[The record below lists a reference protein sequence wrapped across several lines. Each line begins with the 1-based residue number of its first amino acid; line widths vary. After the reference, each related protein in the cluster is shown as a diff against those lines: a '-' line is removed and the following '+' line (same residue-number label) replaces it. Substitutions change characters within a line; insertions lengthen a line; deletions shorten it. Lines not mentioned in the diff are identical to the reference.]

1 MSVVNMVNNIKD
13 LFPEYVLFVKIG
25 TFYECYNNDSYIMS
39 YLFKYKLKTLVSRDT
54 VCGFPVNSIN
64 KVKYV
69 LESRSIN
76 YLIVDKKHSYEE
88 IEKMNYKKKNKYNEI
103 LPKANEYIDRI
114 NRIDKIHKYL
124 NNNPDKIQIVEEVL
138 YER

>member
-1 MSVVNMVNNIKD
+1 MNHI
-13 LFPEYVLFVKIG
+13 I
-25 TFYECYNNDSYIMS
+25 I
-39 YLFKYKLKTLVSRDT
+39 
-54 VCGFPVNSIN
+54 
-64 KVKYV
+64 
-69 LESRSIN
+69 ESRSVN
-76 YLIVDKKHSYEE
+76 YLIVDKKHNYEE

>member
-1 MSVVNMVNNIKD
+1 M
-13 LFPEYVLFVKIG
+13 
-25 TFYECYNNDSYIMS
+25 SYI
-39 YLFKYKLKTLVSRDT
+39 FQYKLKTLISYDT
-54 VCGFPVNSIN
+54 TCGFPTCSIN
-64 KVKYV
+64 RIKSI
-69 LESRSIN
+69 LESRSVN
-76 YLIVDKKHSYEE
+76 YLIVDKKHNYEE